1 MGRLPAWEALAD
13 RPADVEPAESEAD
26 RRWDAMASRARSSE
40 DAIQQPDEFPNI
52 GALLTRAMNPVS
64 EGGGGY
70 KNAAEVQ
77 KALGVKKLSDIQ
89 QVYGSLGV
97 AWAWLMKAREDG
109 NL

>member
-1 MGRLPAWEALAD
+1 MPSAPGTHWATGRP
-13 RPADVEPAESEAD
+13 RNSP
-26 RRWDAMASRARSSE
+26 
-40 DAIQQPDEFPNI
+40 QQPDEFPNI

-89 QVYGSLGV
+89 QVVRIPWGGV
-97 AWAWLMKAREDG
+97 GKTDG
-109 NL
+109 GE